1 MREANDGRTPPTS
14 SLSVNDCSSVPASAA
29 ARPADA
35 CVDRELTGAGAAPPH
50 LAQRVEIGMSIHA
63 RRLRSPPDRQIAQQV
78 ARADIERII
87 DTARAD
93 AGSGLR
99 VELGG
104 DAARGAE
111 ERGEAGEG
119 AGLLAALVIL
129 VMLFGSLVAA
139 SLPIV
144 TAVFAVGSALGV
156 IDARGTELDAR
167 SEVAPQRT
175 C

>member
-1 MREANDGRTPPTS
+1 MRAGSDPLLTGRSRGRTS
-14 SLSVNDCSSVPASAA
+14 SGSSTP
-29 ARPADA
+29 
-35 CVDRELTGAGAAPPH
+35 
-50 LAQRVEIGMSIHA
+50 
-63 RRLRSPPDRQIAQQV
+63 
-78 ARADIERII
+78 ARA
-87 DTARAD
+87 A